1 MRTRCGG
8 HALLVLALLVAVLLV
23 LARPRQEEVLPPAL
37 VQVDQLV
44 GAVVAERHID
54 LPPTACQLQG
64 RALPFRRGAR
74 GRRRGRRWTDEEG
87 RGRAQGGH
95 LCVPHLFVRDLHWPR
110 RQVRRH
116 DRRAA
121 TRLFRKRLISVQR
134 ARTRTTHPPMWR
146 CPIQLGRIFYRLPS
160 SR

>member
-54 LPPTACQLQG
+54 LPPTACQLQDG
-64 RALPFRRGAR
+64 FSEGGA
-74 GRRRGRRWTDEEG
+74 GKEAGEMM
-87 RGRAQGGH
+87 GG
-95 LCVPHLFVRDLHWPR
+95 
-110 RQVRRH
+110 
-116 DRRAA
+116 
-121 TRLFRKRLISVQR
+121 
-134 ARTRTTHPPMWR
+134 
-146 CPIQLGRIFYRLPS
+146 
-160 SR
+160 